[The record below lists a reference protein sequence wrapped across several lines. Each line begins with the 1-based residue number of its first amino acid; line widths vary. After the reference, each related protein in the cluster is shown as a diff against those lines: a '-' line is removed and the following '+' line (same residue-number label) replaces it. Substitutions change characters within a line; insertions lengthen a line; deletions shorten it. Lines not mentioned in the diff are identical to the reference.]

1 MPTVLV
7 TGASRGIGREFVLQY
22 RKAGWRVIATC
33 RDPEGAGLKNSDA
46 FELDVSDPVSIKN
59 VANILAGDPI
69 DLLINNAGIHLA
81 KHANFG
87 NLDYD
92 AWDEVMWI
100 NVLAPLRVAEC
111 FAPHVALSDRK
122 QMVFVSSIMGSIE
135 NNSGGM
141 PIYRSSKA
149 ALNQAVRSVAPE
161 LRSKGITSLLIH
173 PGWVRTDMGGPNAAI
188 DAQTSVRGMRE
199 TIEGLTLAMAG
210 TYVNYDGNP
219 IPW

>member
-1 MPTVLV
+1 M
-7 TGASRGIGREFVLQY
+7 
-22 RKAGWRVIATC
+22 
-33 RDPEGAGLKNSDA
+33 
-46 FELDVSDPVSIKN
+46 
-59 VANILAGDPI
+59 ANLLAGVPI
-69 DLLINNAGIHLA
+69 DLLINNAGINRA

-92 AWDEVMWI
+92 AWDEVMWV

-111 FAPHVALSDRK
+111 FATHVAYSDLK
-122 QMVFVSSIMGSIE
+122 QIVFLSSIMGSIE
-135 NNSGGM
+135 DNSGGM

-188 DAQTSVRGMRE
+188 DVQTSVSGMRE
-199 TIEGLTLAMAG
+199 TIAALTPVMAG
-210 TYVNYDGNP
+210 SYVNYDGKP